1 MYWWLISEF
10 LPTTHKQ
17 TKGKIMATTVI
28 TGRDISLSFTGGT
41 DIEAQATS
49 AVLTKTNVRETYQ
62 TLDGEAYKTTNI
74 EGTFALSMLAD
85 WGKASSVCE
94 ALWTAAETAP
104 DTDITVT
111 LTAATGAQFVFPI
124 MPEFPTAGGSG
135 TDAQTVDFTFKVSKG
150 EVTETFS

>member
-1 MYWWLISEF
+1 
-10 LPTTHKQ
+10 
-17 TKGKIMATTVI
+17 MATTVI

-41 DIEAQATS
+41 DIEAQATN
-49 AVLTKTNVRETYQ
+49 AVLTKVNERQTYQ

-74 EGTFALSMLAD
+74 SGTFQLDMLAD

-104 DTDITVT
+104 DTDISIT
-111 LTAATGAQFVFPI
+111 LTSATGAQFVFPV

-135 TDAQTVDFTFKVSKG
+135 VDAQTVSFTFTVSKG
-150 EVTETFS
+150 TVVETFS

>member
-1 MYWWLISEF
+1 
-10 LPTTHKQ
+10 
-17 TKGKIMATTVI
+17 MATTVI

-62 TLDGEAYKTTNI
+62 TLDGEAYKVVNT
-74 EGTFALSMLAD
+74 EGTFALEMLAD

-94 ALWTAAETAP
+94 ALWTAAEGSP
-104 DTDITVT
+104 NSEISVT

-124 MPEFPTAGGSG
+124 LPEFPTAGGAG
-135 TDAQTVDFTFKVSKG
+135 TDAQTVSFTFKVARG